1 MDYKPRLLD
10 QLGILEK
17 AERQAKNPFK
27 ARAYTKVLREIQG
40 LPSPLHKADEARVL
54 ALPGVGE
61 KLAVKIRE
69 IFQTGELH
77 QAKEVQHES
86 TFDIRNALLNIYG
99 VGPVKAQELVRKHG
113 IRSLD
118 DLRARQDELL
128 NEKQRIGL
136 AHYDD
141 LIARIPRAEMK
152 KHERV
157 LLKAMA
163 AVDARF
169 KGEVVGS
176 FRRGAADSGDVDFL
190 LTLPGVSAKESA
202 EVFQRFIQYLMGGVE
217 YLTDILALGPKKCMG
232 IGRVGTKKAPG
243 AARRVDILLTPETE
257 YPYAVLY
264 FTGSDKFNIA
274 MRRGALDLGYT
285 MNEHGLAPSAA
296 AKEPLAAAKAPP
308 MAAEKDIFEFL
319 GYAYVPP
326 AQRTDEH
333 ALRKK

>member
-1 MDYKPRLLD
+1 MDYKPILLD

-17 AERQAKNPFK
+17 AERQAKQPFK

-40 LPSPLHKADEARVL
+40 LPAPIHKTNLEQVL

-61 KLAVKIRE
+61 SLAVKIRE
-69 IFQTGELH
+69 IFETGALH
-77 QAKEVQHES
+77 QAKEAQQDS
-86 TFDIRNALLNIYG
+86 AYDIHNALLKIYG
-99 VGPVKAQELVRKHG
+99 VGPVKALELVRDHG

-118 DLRARQDELL
+118 DLRAHQDTLL

-136 AHYDD
+136 KYYDD
-141 LIARIPRAEMK
+141 INSRIPRAEMK

-157 LLKAMA
+157 LLRAMA
-163 AVDARF
+163 AVDARL

-190 LTLPGVSAKESA
+190 LTLPGAPAKESA

-217 YLTDILALGPKKCMG
+217 YLTDILAAGPKKCMG
-232 IGRVGTKKAPG
+232 VGRVGTKKAPG
-243 AARRVDILLTPETE
+243 AARRIDILFTPENE

-264 FTGSDKFNIA
+264 FTGSDRFNIA
-274 MRRGALDLGYT
+274 MRRGALELGYT
-285 MNEHGLAPSAA
+285 MNEHGMTPV
-296 AKEPLAAAKAPP
+296 AKGAKPPPAAPP
-308 MAAEKDIFEFL
+308 MATEQDIFEFL
-319 GYAYVPP
+319 GYAFVPP
-326 AQRTDEH
+326 PKRTDES

>member
-27 ARAYTKVLREIQG
+27 ARAYTKVLREIKE
-40 LPSPLHKADEARVL
+40 LPSPLTKAEMERVL

-69 IFQTGELH
+69 IFETGELH
-77 QAKEVQHES
+77 QAKEVQQDS
-86 TFDIRNALLNIYG
+86 AYDILNALLNIYG
-99 VGPVKAQELVRKHG
+99 VGPVKARELVREHG

-118 DLRARQDELL
+118 DLRARQAELL
-128 NEKQRIGL
+128 NEKQQIGL
-136 AHYDD
+136 KYYDD
-141 LIARIPRAEMK
+141 INARISREEMK

-163 AVDARF
+163 AVDDRLR
-169 KGEVVGS
+169 GEVVGS

-190 LTLPGVSAKESA
+190 MMLPGASAKECA

-217 YLTDILALGPKKCMG
+217 YLTDILAVGPKKFMG
-232 IGRVGTKKAPG
+232 IGRVGTKKIPG
-243 AARRVDILLTPETE
+243 AARRVDILLTPEDE
-257 YPYAVLY
+257 YPYALLY

-285 MNEHGLAPSAA
+285 MNEHGLAP
-296 AKEPLAAAKAPP
+296 LAKASVPP
-308 MAAEKDIFEFL
+308 RMNTEKDIFDFL
-319 GYAYVPP
+319 GYTYQPP
-326 AQRTDEH
+326 TKRTDEH